1 VVYKYEDYR
10 YVHDYG
16 KGTLYKGNH
25 LVFTGNA
32 WTGVLLF
39 LDHTNNAP
47 EVRQMFRNQLYQRE
61 KLKFQQD

>member
-1 VVYKYEDYR
+1 MVYKYEDYR

-47 EVRQMFRNQLYQRE
+47 AS
-61 KLKFQQD
+61 

>member
-1 VVYKYEDYR
+1 MVYKYEDYR

-16 KGTLYKGNH
+16 KGMLYRGNH
-25 LVFTGNA
+25 LIFKGNA

-47 EVRQMFRNQLYQRE
+47 EVRQMFRNQLNQRE
-61 KLKFQQD
+61 KLKFKQD